1 MNGWLFTAGVLLL
14 IAFFV
19 HSFAGNRLYS
29 AARSDRSGRAYDA
42 WLMGRCGMQMIG
54 ADLLLAAGFL
64 LAAGSGLLPR
74 SRTLELFLGL
84 TCGGWTAG
92 WLLSLA
98 VERSSAYHY
107 RRLRQW
113 LLFLVVALL
122 IGIGILAG

>member
-1 MNGWLFTAGVLLL
+1 
-14 IAFFV
+14 
-19 HSFAGNRLYS
+19 
-29 AARSDRSGRAYDA
+29 
-42 WLMGRCGMQMIG
+42 MGRCGMQMIG

-84 TCGGWTAG
+84 TYGGWTAG

>member
-1 MNGWLFTAGVLLL
+1 
-14 IAFFV
+14 
-19 HSFAGNRLYS
+19 
-29 AARSDRSGRAYDA
+29 
-42 WLMGRCGMQMIG
+42 MGRCGMQMIG

-64 LAAGSGLLPR
+64 LAAGSGLLPC

-84 TCGGWTAG
+84 TYGGWTAG

>member
-1 MNGWLFTAGVLLL
+1 MNGWFFTAGVLLL

-29 AARSDRSGRAYDA
+29 SARPDRDSVRACDA

-54 ADLLLAAGFL
+54 VDLLLAAGFL

-84 TCGGWTAG
+84 TYGGWTAG

-98 VERSSAYHY
+98 VERSSARHY

-113 LLFLVVALL
+113 ILFLVVAAL
-122 IGIGILAG
+122 IGIGLSR